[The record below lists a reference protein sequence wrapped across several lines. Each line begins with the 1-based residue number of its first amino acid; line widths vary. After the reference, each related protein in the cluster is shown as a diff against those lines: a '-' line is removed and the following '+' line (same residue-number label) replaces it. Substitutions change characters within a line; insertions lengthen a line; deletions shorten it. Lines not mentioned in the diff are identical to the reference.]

1 MRLVL
6 HRISFPSIMHAQ
18 ERPNRS
24 FRHAVMMNPL
34 AATPLFE
41 SAVETAGG
49 KVPAVPPRML
59 KRPSATQM
67 ESFEKLLGSISLKQ
81 HAVLDALRAIGRP
94 ATTNEIAEH
103 LHWTINLVSGRIAE
117 LTEMGYVREHSTV
130 WNEST
135 RRHRS
140 LWDPT

>member
-1 MRLVL
+1 
-6 HRISFPSIMHAQ
+6 MHAQ

-24 FRHAVMMNPL
+24 FRHAVAMNPL
-34 AATPLFE
+34 VATPLFE
-41 SAVETAGG
+41 SAVEARGE
-49 KVPAVPPRML
+49 KVPAAPPRLL

-67 ESFEKLLGSISLKQ
+67 ESFEKLLGSVSMKQ

-117 LTEMGYVREHSTV
+117 LTEMGYVREHSTI
-130 WNEST
+130 WNEAT
-135 RRHRS
+135 RRRRS
-140 LWDPT
+140 LWEQT